1 MFAYNFKVLYVPYPL
16 PSTIGKVNSGI
27 YTQSKYN
34 IEESFR
40 HQLPVPFSYP
50 TRVANLKR
58 GFTASYS
65 NIEGSD
71 KKLVLL
77 NAHFEA
83 YDSDNEGKVAQTKE
97 VLQFLETEYAK
108 GNYVI
113 LGADFNQAL
122 NDITEEE
129 LASIP
134 DDLWRP
140 KKFPKE
146 LFSGN
151 FEVVYDDKL
160 PTARLLHKAYNKSS
174 NDMYTYL
181 IDGFIVSKNVKV
193 LGVETKNLDFEY
205 SDHNPVILKFEL
217 IK

>member
-1 MFAYNFKVLYVPYPL
+1 M
-16 PSTIGKVNSGI
+16 
-27 YTQSKYN
+27 
-34 IEESFR
+34 
-40 HQLPVPFSYP
+40 
-50 TRVANLKR
+50 
-58 GFTASYS
+58 
-65 NIEGSD
+65 
-71 KKLVLL
+71 LL

-97 VLQFLETEYAK
+97 VLQFLEAEYAK

-122 NDITEEE
+122 NDIIEEE

-146 LFSGN
+146 LLSGN
-151 FEVVYDDKL
+151 FEVVYDDKS

-193 LGVETKNLDFEY
+193 LSVETKNLDFEY